1 MTSNGTRAAVQITSV
16 SLNNGQLITVFDS
29 ATVSGD
35 SYCTVNG
42 SGTDC
47 ASLFNAGADTF
58 ALDRPILDNDD
69 GPNADWEWG
78 ISTTHTMT
86 GTTDD
91 VFQFSGGPMAIWVR
105 ELSSNRLSFYYGR
118 SSNKITFT
126 STADLLTTGQLY
138 QISITYDGGTTGQ
151 NSDTASHDA
160 YESRFQITIAAIT
173 EPGAP
178 RSLSATSGDGQVAL
192 SWNAPTSNGNSAI
205 TDYGVQFSSDGGT
218 SWSTFDDGVST
229 STSTTVTGLSNGTEY
244 TFRVSATNEIGTG
257 NPSSTA
263 VATPATTPGKP
274 TGLSTTSG
282 DGQVELSWTAP
293 ADNGG
298 KTITGYTVEKNCA
311 DSGWSPATTTSG
323 ATSATVTSLTNG
335 VSCDFRVSATNSVGT
350 GDPSDAETATP
361 AAVPD
366 KPTLSAT
373 SGDGQVELSWTAPA
387 DNGSSITDYGVQFSS
402 DGGTSWSTFDDGVS
416 TSTSATVTGLSN
428 GTEYTFRVAATNS
441 VGTGDPSD
449 TNTVT
454 PAAVPDQPMLSATP
468 GNQQVELSWTA
479 PADNGSLITDYT
491 VTVSPP
497 HGNCTPVVTSCTVDG
512 LANGT
517 GYTFTVTATNGVGD
531 GPASDPVTATPV
543 AVPDTTTPTSTFAL
557 DPDLDGDG
565 LTGTQEDEIGT
576 DPDNPDTDGDGLD
589 DGDEVARGTDPL
601 DGDTDGD
608 GFSDGTEVNE
618 LGSDPLDP
626 DDPGADADA
635 DGLPDATEREIGTD
649 PENPDT
655 DGDGFDDL
663 TEVNRG
669 TDPLDPN
676 DPGVDCDSDRFADS
690 EELEYGTDPC
700 DPDTDDDGVI
710 DGDEVDAGTDPL
722 DSDSDN
728 DGLDDGEEA
737 ELGTDPNADDTDGD
751 GLGDGDEASLGT
763 DPLDAD
769 SDDDGM
775 SDGEEVNQLG
785 SDPLD
790 PGLGFTREAILDR
803 IESSPDDDIEV
814 DRDSGSSFPLW
825 MLLLAAPALIGV
837 LVVARKRKP
846 HCLHC
851 GKALTDTDGSL
862 LDPDGSAGCPVNPDG
877 DHHETAGT
885 DKSLATTESPPGG
898 RAGEI

>member
-1 MTSNGTRAAVQITSV
+1 M
-16 SLNNGQLITVFDS
+16 
-29 ATVSGD
+29 
-35 SYCTVNG
+35 
-42 SGTDC
+42 
-47 ASLFNAGADTF
+47 
-58 ALDRPILDNDD
+58 
-69 GPNADWEWG
+69 
-78 ISTTHTMT
+78 
-86 GTTDD
+86 
-91 VFQFSGGPMAIWVR
+91 
-105 ELSSNRLSFYYGR
+105 
-118 SSNKITFT
+118 
-126 STADLLTTGQLY
+126 
-138 QISITYDGGTTGQ
+138 
-151 NSDTASHDA
+151 
-160 YESRFQITIAAIT
+160 
-173 EPGAP
+173 
-178 RSLSATSGDGQVAL
+178 
-192 SWNAPTSNGNSAI
+192 
-205 TDYGVQFSSDGGT
+205 
-218 SWSTFDDGVST
+218 
-229 STSTTVTGLSNGTEY
+229 
-244 TFRVSATNEIGTG
+244 
-257 NPSSTA
+257 
-263 VATPATTPGKP
+263 
-274 TGLSTTSG
+274 
-282 DGQVELSWTAP
+282 
-293 ADNGG
+293 
-298 KTITGYTVEKNCA
+298 
-311 DSGWSPATTTSG
+311 
-323 ATSATVTSLTNG
+323 
-335 VSCDFRVSATNSVGT
+335 
-350 GDPSDAETATP
+350 
-361 AAVPD
+361 
-366 KPTLSAT
+366 
-373 SGDGQVELSWTAPA
+373 ELSWTAPA

-428 GTEYTFRVAATNS
+428 GTEYTFRVAATNG

-497 HGNCTPVVTSCTVDG
+497 DGTCTPVATSCTVVG
-512 LANGT
+512 LNNGT
-517 GYTFTVTATNGVGD
+517 EYTFTVTATNGVGD
-531 GPASDPVTATPV
+531 GPASDQVTATPAAVPDKPSLTATPGNQQVELSWTAPADNGSSITDYTVTVSPPHGNCTPVVTSCTVVGLNNGTEYTFTVTATNANGDGPASDPVTATPA
-543 AVPDTTTPTSTFAL
+543 AVPDTTTPDTTTPDTTTPDTTTPDTTTPDTTLDDSDGDGLDDEAEGKLGTDPDNPDSDGDGLLDGPEVYDTGTDPLDVDTDNDGVTDGDEIIDGTDPLDPDSDDDGLRDGQEADLETDPLNPDTDGDGYDDGREVNDLGSDPLDPNDPGAEEVETPSTSTFAL

-862 LDPDGSAGCPVNPDG
+862 LDPDGSASCPVNPDG

>member
-1 MTSNGTRAAVQITSV
+1 MLAIASQAAASSHLEIVGESHKGNGTAQDFEIDGYDGDATKVSVYEGTS
-16 SLNNGQLITVFDS
+16 
-29 ATVSGD
+29 ASGTP
-35 SYCTVNG
+35 YCSVNG
-42 SGTDC
+42 SETECDSTFDPGSGT
-47 ASLFNAGADTF
+47 FP
-58 ALDRPILDNDD
+58 LDRPARTDDD
-69 GPNADWEWG
+69 GLTDADYAWTIVATYTWATG
-78 ISTTHTMT
+78 IGGGTRTIVDFREGT
-86 GTTDD
+86 GGYDERIKLT
-91 VFQFSGGPMAIWVR
+91 QRPSGQ
-105 ELSSNRLSFYYGR
+105 LRLRYGENNNYY
-118 SSNKITFT
+118 
-126 STADLLTTGQLY
+126 LMLTTNAWFTDGQQY
-138 QISITYDGGTTGQ
+138 EITVTYDGGTTGTDPA
-151 NSDTASHDA
+151 NLDA
-160 YESRFQITIAAIT
+160 YYDRFSFSAVQLTVSS
-173 EPGAP
+173 AP
-178 RSLSATSGDGQVAL
+178 TGLSATAGDSQVAL
-192 SWNAPTSNGNSAI
+192 SWTAPTADGGSPI
-205 TDYGVQFSSDGGT
+205 TDYVVEVYGDG
-218 SWSTFDDGVST
+218 SWSTFSDGTST
-229 STSTTVTGLSNGTEY
+229 TTSTTVTALTNGTEY
-244 TFRVSATNEIGTG
+244 TFRVSARNSIGDSSPSG
-257 NPSSTA
+257 NVTE
-263 VATPATTPGKP
+263 TPATTPGAP
-274 TGLSTTSG
+274 TELSATGG
-282 DGQVELSWTAP
+282 DGQVALSWTAP
-293 ADNGG
+293 PDNGG
-298 KTITGYTVEKNCA
+298 STITGYTVEKNCA
-311 DSGWSPATTTSG
+311 NSGWSLATTTSG
-323 ATSATVTSLTNG
+323 STSATVTSLTNG
-335 VSCDFRVSATNSVGT
+335 VSCDFRISATNSAGS
-350 GDPSDAETATP
+350 GDTVSTTATTTP
-361 AAVPD
+361 STTPGE
-366 KPTLSAT
+366 PTGLSGT

-387 DNGSSITDYGVQFSS
+387 DNGSSITG
-402 DGGTSWSTFDDGVS
+402 
-416 TSTSATVTGLSN
+416 
-428 GTEYTFRVAATNS
+428 
-441 VGTGDPSD
+441 
-449 TNTVT
+449 
-454 PAAVPDQPMLSATP
+454 
-468 GNQQVELSWTA
+468 
-479 PADNGSLITDYT
+479 YT

-497 HGNCTPVVTSCTVDG
+497 DGTCTPVATSCTVDE
-512 LANGT
+512 LNNGT
-517 GYTFTVTATNGVGD
+517 GYTFTVFATNIVGD
-531 GPASDPVTATPV
+531 GPASDPVTATPA